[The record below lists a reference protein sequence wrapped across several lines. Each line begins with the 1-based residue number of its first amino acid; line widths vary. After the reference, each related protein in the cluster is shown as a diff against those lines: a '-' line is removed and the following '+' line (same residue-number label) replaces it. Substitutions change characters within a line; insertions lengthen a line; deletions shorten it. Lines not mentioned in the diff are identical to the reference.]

1 MSKAMLSES
10 LVKYETPILVSSA
23 YQSVNSQAEGGK
35 KPLERPTDKN
45 PQARTED
52 YLNKILPPV
61 ETVENNQLWVR
72 YVSGTPAT
80 AVDVDLLSDNLD
92 KRLSSMSAR
101 DSGICTVREELFSQ
115 CFDELIRQIT
125 INCAERGYLLVRV
138 RDEMRMYKQT
148 LQNLYESS
156 IAYGMKKALVAQ
168 QSKHKMQKS
177 ISDLEKECKTLDA
190 TIEQLEED

>member
-1 MSKAMLSES
+1 
-10 LVKYETPILVSSA
+10 
-23 YQSVNSQAEGGK
+23 
-35 KPLERPTDKN
+35 
-45 PQARTED
+45 
-52 YLNKILPPV
+52 
-61 ETVENNQLWVR
+61 
-72 YVSGTPAT
+72 
-80 AVDVDLLSDNLD
+80 
-92 KRLSSMSAR
+92 MSAR

-168 QSKHKMQKS
+168 QSKHKMQKQ
-177 ISDLEKECKTLDA
+177 ISDLEKECKTLDSQ
-190 TIEQLEED
+190 IEQLEVDQKNIVSEDNLNKAQSTVEHRGEVEEVKASIITLKLDLDKALA

>member
-1 MSKAMLSES
+1 M
-10 LVKYETPILVSSA
+10 
-23 YQSVNSQAEGGK
+23 
-35 KPLERPTDKN
+35 
-45 PQARTED
+45 
-52 YLNKILPPV
+52 
-61 ETVENNQLWVR
+61 
-72 YVSGTPAT
+72 SGTPAT
-80 AVDVDLLSDNLD
+80 SVDVENLTINLD
-92 KRLSSMSAR
+92 KRLASMGAR

-168 QSKHKMQKS
+168 QSKHKMQKA
-177 ISDLEKECKTLDA
+177 ISDLEKECKILDQD
-190 TIEQLEED
+190 ISNKENFEKELV

>member
-1 MSKAMLSES
+1 
-10 LVKYETPILVSSA
+10 
-23 YQSVNSQAEGGK
+23 
-35 KPLERPTDKN
+35 
-45 PQARTED
+45 
-52 YLNKILPPV
+52 
-61 ETVENNQLWVR
+61 
-72 YVSGTPAT
+72 
-80 AVDVDLLSDNLD
+80 
-92 KRLSSMSAR
+92 MSAR

-190 TIEQLEED
+190 QIEQLEED

>member
-1 MSKAMLSES
+1 ME
-10 LVKYETPILVSSA
+10 
-23 YQSVNSQAEGGK
+23 NS
-35 KPLERPTDKN
+35 
-45 PQARTED
+45 
-52 YLNKILPPV
+52 
-61 ETVENNQLWVR
+61 QLWVR

-80 AVDVDLLSDNLD
+80 SVDVENLTINLD
-92 KRLSSMSAR
+92 KRLTAKAAR

-168 QSKHKMQKS
+168 QSKHLMQK
-177 ISDLEKECKTLDA
+177 
-190 TIEQLEED
+190 

>member
-23 YQSVNSQAEGGK
+23 YQSVNSTNEGGK

-52 YLNKILPPV
+52 YLNKILPPQ
-61 ETVENNQLWVR
+61 ETVENSQLWVR

-80 AVDVDLLSDNLD
+80 AVDVDLLSDNLN
-92 KRLSSMSAR
+92 KRLTSMSAR

-125 INCAERGYLLVRV
+125 INCAERGYLLVMV

-168 QSKHKMQKS
+168 QSKHKM
-177 ISDLEKECKTLDA
+177 
-190 TIEQLEED
+190 